1 VFPYGLEPNAPIFA
15 CHDLRVSDTPTT
27 NLEAEVVICGAGI
40 AGIAAAYFLAVK
52 NGVRNVVL
60 IERDAPLAMTSDK
73 STECYRNWWP
83 GPDDVVHGGAMVA
96 LMNRSVDLLEG
107 IARETD
113 NRIHLNRRGYVYATA
128 DATKIPKLREA
139 ALNAERFGAGA
150 LRVHDAQ
157 SSGYVPAN
165 PSGFEDQPDGAD
177 LILEPGLI
185 HQHFPEISRDA
196 VAVLHVRRCGW
207 LSAQQ
212 LGMFMLEDARER
224 GVRLMRGEVTGV
236 EVVGN
241 RVRSVR
247 VAQDHLETIIT
258 TPNFVNAAG
267 PLQNQVA
274 RLMGLELPVV
284 NEAHF
289 KVYFNDLEGAIRR
302 DAPMLIWLDEVHL
315 PWNPTE
321 REVLEADDSTRWLLD
336 AFPSGVHCRPEG
348 GAQSTTLIV
357 LFNHHAE
364 PVEPSFPLTPDALT
378 PELALRGMSV
388 MLPELKRYFERA
400 PKSTMDG
407 GYYTKT
413 PENRPLIGPLPVS
426 GAFIIGAMGGF
437 GLMAACA
444 AGELLAAHVT
454 CSSLPSYAN
463 AFLPSR
469 YDDPAYQRLL
479 ETWGDVG
486 QL

>member
-1 VFPYGLEPNAPIFA
+1 M
-15 CHDLRVSDTPTT
+15 
-27 NLEAEVVICGAGI
+27 ICGAGI

-52 NGVRNVVL
+52 HGVQNVVL
-60 IERDAPLAMTSDK
+60 LERDAPLAMTSDK

-83 GPDDVVHGGAMVA
+83 GPDDAVYGGAMVE
-96 LMNRSVDLLEG
+96 LMNRSIDLLEG
-107 IARETD
+107 IARDTD

-128 DATKIPKLREA
+128 DAAKIPKLREA

-157 SSGYVPAN
+157 SSSYVPAN
-165 PSGFEDQPDGAD
+165 ASGFEGQPDGAD
-177 LILEPGLI
+177 LILQPSLI
-185 HQHFPEISRDA
+185 HEHFPEVSREA

-212 LGMFMLEDARER
+212 LGMFMLERARAH

-236 EVVGN
+236 DLEQN

-247 VAQDHLETIIT
+247 VARDGLETIIT

-274 RLMGLELPVV
+274 RMIGLELPVT

-289 KVYFNDLEGAIRR
+289 KVYFNDHERAIRR
-302 DAPMLIWLDEVHL
+302 DAPMLIWLDDGLL
-315 PWNPTE
+315 PWTDDE
-321 REVLEADDSTRWLLD
+321 REVLEADDSTRWLLGT
-336 AFPSGVHCRPEG
+336 FPSGVHCRPEG

-357 LFNHHAE
+357 LFNHHVE
-364 PVEPSFPLTPDALT
+364 PVEPSFPLEPDPLT
-378 PELALRGMSV
+378 PELVLRGMSV
-388 MLPELKRYFERA
+388 MLPELQWYFDRA

-454 CSSLPSYAN
+454 RSSLPSYAN

-479 ETWGDVG
+479 ETWGDIG